1 MSDTD
6 GSTLLRR
13 RIGRKMA
20 AALRKET
27 GMSQEKAA
35 ALLQRSPATIHRIE
49 AGDPRV
55 KFRDIEIKAMC
66 ELYEAGVGARRPG

>member
-1 MSDTD
+1 
-6 GSTLLRR
+6 
-13 RIGRKMA
+13 MA